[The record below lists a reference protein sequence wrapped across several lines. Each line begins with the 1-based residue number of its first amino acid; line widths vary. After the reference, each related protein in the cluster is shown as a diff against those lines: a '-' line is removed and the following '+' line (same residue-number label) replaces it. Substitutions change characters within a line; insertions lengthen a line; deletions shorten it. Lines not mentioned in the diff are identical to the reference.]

1 MVTRKSLSNMIR
13 MTARAVTACLLL
25 AACMLAN
32 ATAAEVEARLD
43 RDSVPA
49 GEGANLTL
57 RISGGRAGRPVIP
70 EVANLIVQPNG
81 QSQQMQIINGT
92 TTVSVTYQYAVGSH
106 TPGDYQIP
114 AIDVTVDGKKL
125 STQPLK
131 LKVLAAGAAQPPA
144 GVPPNAGGQ
153 QPAGD
158 GTDAAAGK
166 RFGFLTISPVA
177 KDRKYVYV
185 GEIAPVCI
193 QAWIPVDARA
203 QLRSGIQPE
212 GKAFTLHHVSERPQQ
227 NYEIRDGKRY
237 LVVTWFGGI
246 SATKAG
252 NYPASLSVDATVAV
266 RDTSAPKPRRRMGGP
281 FDDPFFDSVFDDMNV
296 PMIQKNVTLKSDD
309 QEIEVR
315 PLPAAGQPDGFTGAV
330 GDFKIDAWEMPAEWK
345 TGEPQQIA
353 ARLSGSGNFAL
364 MNAPELTPTDAWKV
378 YPSKG
383 EFTAGDN
390 ASFSGNKRFQ
400 FSAVPRKG
408 GTQDV
413 ALTFSFFNPD
423 AGAYETITSP
433 VKKIQVTGPDI
444 ADDKPTAAPPVKEPG
459 KNKEDGNLVAQH
471 QTMSPQASLVPLVSR
486 PAFIPLLAAGGAL
499 CLLGRLL
506 AWLRVRRRDPGR
518 VARAACE
525 RATRTALQ
533 AANRCAATCD
543 VAGFFA
549 SARLAI
555 QQRLGVL
562 WNQPAQAI
570 TLAEIRSR
578 IPDDSPVARFFL
590 EADRHAYGH
599 LSAATIQPQWQTLLD
614 DALASVP
621 SSTRNM
627 NPIHQPPA

>member
-1 MVTRKSLSNMIR
+1 
-13 MTARAVTACLLL
+13 MTAMAGAAVLLL
-25 AACMLAN
+25 AALLIGR
-32 ATAAEVEARLD
+32 ATAADVEARLD

-57 RISGGRAGRPVIP
+57 RISGGRAGRPEIP

-92 TTVSVTYQYAVGSH
+92 TTVSVIYQYAVGSH

-114 AIDVTVDGKKL
+114 AINVTVDGQKL
-125 STQPLK
+125 VTQPLK
-131 LKVLAAGAAQPPA
+131 LKVLAAGAGQPPA
-144 GVPPNAGGQ
+144 GVPPNAGGP
-153 QPAGD
+153 QPVGD
-158 GTDAAAGK
+158 GEGDAGGK

-193 QAWIPVDARA
+193 QAWIPADARA

-227 NYEIRDGKRY
+227 TYQIKDGKRY

-266 RDTSAPKPRRRMGGP
+266 RDTSTPKPRRRMGGP
-281 FDDPFFDSVFDDMNV
+281 FNDPFFDSFFDDMSV

-315 PLPAAGQPDGFTGAV
+315 PLPTAARPNGFTGAV
-330 GDFKIDAWEMPAEWK
+330 GDFTIDAWEMPAAWQ
-345 TGEPQQIA
+345 TGEPQQID

-364 MNAPELTPTDAWKV
+364 MNTPDLTPADAWKV

-390 ASFSGNKRFQ
+390 ASFSGSKRFQ
-400 FSAVPRKG
+400 FSAMPRKG
-408 GTQDV
+408 GAQDV
-413 ALTFSFFNPD
+413 ALTFSFFNPN

-433 VKKIQVTGPDI
+433 VKKIHVTGPDI
-444 ADDKPTAAPPVKEPG
+444 ADDKPAALPPATEPA
-459 KNKEDGNLVAQH
+459 KKMEDGKLVAQH
-471 QTMSPQASLVPLVSR
+471 QTMSPQTSLVPLVSR

-499 CLLGRLL
+499 CLLGLVL
-506 AWLRVRRRDPGR
+506 ARVRVRLRDPQRSAR
-518 VARAACE
+518 VACD
-525 RATRTALQ
+525 RATRLALL
-533 AANRCAATCD
+533 AANRCAATSD

-549 SARLAI
+549 AARLAI
-555 QQRLGVL
+555 QQQLGAL

-570 TLAEIRSR
+570 TLAEILTR
-578 IPDDSPVARFFL
+578 IPDDSPVARFFR
-590 EADRHAYGH
+590 EADRQAYSHPNTGN
-599 LSAATIQPQWQTLLD
+599 IPPQWRTLLAN
-614 DALASVP
+614 ALACL
-621 SSTRNM
+621 TNIAR
-627 NPIHQPPA
+627 